1 MCIKDINSYDDEM
14 RFLWC
19 NAYIE
24 ATRIACNTHDKDAA
38 SASNEWDSEQV
49 LSEAN

>member
-1 MCIKDINSYDDEM
+1 MCIKGRNSYDDEM
-14 RFLWC
+14 RPLLC

-24 ATRIACNTHDKDAA
+24 ATWIPCNTHDKDAA